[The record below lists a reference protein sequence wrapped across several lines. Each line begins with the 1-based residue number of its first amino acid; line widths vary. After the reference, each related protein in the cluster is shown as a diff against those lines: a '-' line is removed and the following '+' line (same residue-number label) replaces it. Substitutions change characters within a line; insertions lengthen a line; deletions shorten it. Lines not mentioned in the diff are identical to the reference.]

1 MQDVA
6 ERIPSF
12 WSTATPK
19 SATWWRQ
26 SHTKQNLRLERDA
39 SKQCLRKPA
48 RTALI
53 EMLQFTTGAFNVT
66 PVRKNPQ
73 CDLKCVFSRA

>member
-6 ERIPSF
+6 ECIPSF
-12 WSTATPK
+12 WSAATPK

-39 SKQCLRKPA
+39 SKQSLCEPT

-53 EMLQFTTGAFNVT
+53 EMLRFTTGAFNVT
-66 PVRKNPQ
+66 QVRKNPQ
-73 CDLKCVFSRA
+73 CELKYVFGRA